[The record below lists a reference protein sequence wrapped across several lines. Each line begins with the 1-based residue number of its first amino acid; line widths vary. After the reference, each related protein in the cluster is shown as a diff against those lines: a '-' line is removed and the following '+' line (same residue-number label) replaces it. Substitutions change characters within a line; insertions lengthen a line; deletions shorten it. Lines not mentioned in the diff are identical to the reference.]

1 MITNGIDVN
10 RSRKVY
16 LWIYLCSKYTYM
28 GRCAEL
34 VSQRAV
40 NPSPSGI
47 VGSSPTRPTIWDFSS
62 VGQSIRLITEVSSVR
77 ITEVPPFIYFRSS
90 AGLEYYSDKVGVG
103 GSSPPGSTIL

>member
-10 RSRKVY
+10 RSRKIY

-47 VGSSPTRPTIWDFSS
+47 VGSSPTRPTIYLSKL
-62 VGQSIRLITEVSSVR
+62 VGNRERNLTYQEGNALVYGEPADREFEPHL
-77 ITEVPPFIYFRSS
+77 
-90 AGLEYYSDKVGVG
+90 K
-103 GSSPPGSTIL
+103 